1 MIDLSCLTKTFMCF
15 FFSQR
20 YFKNRQFMELCQLDE
35 VANG

>member
-1 MIDLSCLTKTFMCF
+1 MIDLSCLTKTCMCF
-15 FFSQR
+15 FLQR